1 MSFRYSDKV
10 QLRSGPQTAVDVWSR
25 FPANAQPITSAP
37 QLGSQP
43 VKVFDPSGK
52 SRWALYHCG
61 AWRGLAPQKD
71 FKTGQVRWAMDGSLI
86 SQAVAWASS

>member
-1 MSFRYSDKV
+1 MPIKYSDKP
-10 QLRSGPQTAVDVWSR
+10 QLNYSGQQRADPWTR
-25 FPANAQPITSAP
+25 FPANARPIGSAPTMSQPI
-37 QLGSQP
+37 
-43 VKVFDPSGK
+43 KVFEPSGK

-61 AWRGLAPQKD
+61 AWRGLSPTKD

>member
-1 MSFRYSDKV
+1 MPIKYASTP
-10 QLRSGPQTAVDVWSR
+10 QLRYGQQTNNNVWTR
-25 FPANAQPITSAP
+25 FPANARPIDSAP
-37 QLGSQP
+37 TMGAQP

-52 SRWALYHCG
+52 SYWALHHCG
-61 AWRGLAPQKD
+61 AWRGLSPQKD